1 MVFRES
7 FACTQNHTSYINKFC
22 GQRQNLLILQ
32 QVTHIAITV
41 LQMVN
46 ILYTNI
52 CMLQSL
58 GNHEFDDG
66 VDGLVPFINN
76 ATFPI
81 LASNLDLSKEKRL
94 DIPNLKKSVVF
105 DLGGV
110 KVAVVGYVTPETK
123 VRYYRVT
130 KN

>member
-1 MVFRES
+1 LFPES
-7 FACTQNHTSYINKFC
+7 YEVHKYILWAKAEFVDSAA
-22 GQRQNLLILQ
+22 GH
-32 QVTHIAITV
+32 THIAITV
-41 LQMVN
+41 LHMVN
-46 ILYTNI
+46 ILHINI

-76 ATFPI
+76 AKFPV

-105 DLGGV
+105 DLDGV
-110 KVAVVGYVTPETK
+110 KVAVIGYVTPDTK
-123 VRYYRVT
+123 VRDYRVT

>member
-7 FACTQNHTSYINKFC
+7 FACSQNHTRYINTFC
-22 GQRQNLLILQ
+22 GQRQSLLILQ
-32 QVTHIAITV
+32 QVTHVAITV
-41 LQMVN
+41 LLMVN
-46 ILYTNI
+46 VFYINI

-81 LASNLDLSKEKRL
+81 LASNLDLSKENRL
-94 DIPNLKKSVVF
+94 EIPNLKKSAVF
-105 DLGGV
+105 DLDGV
-110 KVAVVGYVTPETK
+110 KVAVIGYVTPDTK
-123 VRYYRVT
+123 VREIG
-130 KN
+130 

>member
-1 MVFRES
+1 
-7 FACTQNHTSYINKFC
+7 
-22 GQRQNLLILQ
+22 
-32 QVTHIAITV
+32 
-41 LQMVN
+41 
-46 ILYTNI
+46 
-52 CMLQSL
+52 MLQSL

-105 DLGGV
+105 DLDGV
-110 KVAVVGYVTPETK
+110 KVAVIGYVTPDTK
-123 VRYYRVT
+123 VRDYRVT
-130 KN
+130 KNWKTGIDFNAIVMNIWVIRNTKIMPNP

>member
-1 MVFRES
+1 MYV
-7 FACTQNHTSYINKFC
+7 
-22 GQRQNLLILQ
+22 
-32 QVTHIAITV
+32 
-41 LQMVN
+41 
-46 ILYTNI
+46 

-105 DLGGV
+105 DLDGV

-123 VRYYRVT
+123 VRDYRVT
-130 KN
+130 ET

>member
-1 MVFRES
+1 
-7 FACTQNHTSYINKFC
+7 
-22 GQRQNLLILQ
+22 
-32 QVTHIAITV
+32 
-41 LQMVN
+41 
-46 ILYTNI
+46 
-52 CMLQSL
+52 MLQSL

-81 LASNLDLSKEKRL
+81 LASNLDLSKETRL

-123 VRYYRVT
+123 VRDYRVT